1 MRMKYE
7 NLKNEYNIVLVN
19 SDNIYSNYAL
29 AYDAKGHRVP
39 KIHHLNGSDS
49 IRATAFAMVE
59 LAQWRKVQ
67 QYGYNRIEDNVKY
80 FIMTEWEDFNNSLS
94 SIELKNFILEM
105 KKVGFDA
112 DQIKQTYFFLWGLVL
127 TDDELK

>member
-1 MRMKYE
+1 MREKYK
-7 NLKNEYNIVLVN
+7 NLKNEYNVTLAN
-19 SDNIYSNYAL
+19 SDNIYANYAL

-39 KIHHLNGSDS
+39 NVHHLDNSDS
-49 IRATAFAMVE
+49 VRATAFAMVE

-67 QYGYNRIEDNVKY
+67 QYGYNRVNDNVKY
-80 FIMTEWEDFNNSLS
+80 IVLTEWEDFNNPLTPV
-94 SIELKNFILEM
+94 ELKNFILEM
-105 KKVGFDA
+105 KKIGFDA